1 MAVIKDLGLIKI
13 WRPTFK
19 VYEVDD
25 VFYSGQMLMNL
36 KNLRGENGIERR
48 FINILNSGKSD
59 ISYGDE

>member
-1 MAVIKDLGLIKI
+1 VIKDLGLIKI

-19 VYEVDD
+19 AYEVDD

-36 KNLRGENGIERR
+36 KNLRGQNEIERR
-48 FINILNSGKSD
+48 FIYFLNSGKID